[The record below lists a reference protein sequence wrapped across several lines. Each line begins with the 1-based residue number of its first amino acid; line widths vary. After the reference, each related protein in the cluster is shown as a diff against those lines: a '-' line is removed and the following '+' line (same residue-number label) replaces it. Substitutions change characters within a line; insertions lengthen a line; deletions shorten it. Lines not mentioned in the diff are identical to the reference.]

1 MAGSRCINPSNSR
14 PNDVVGLGFGVAQ
27 VSSGAANFDRDMQF
41 YQPGVFTPVQGAETF
56 LEATYQAQILPSVV
70 VQPDI
75 QYIINP
81 AGGIANPNQPWQKV
95 KNELV
100 LGIRTNITF

>member
-1 MAGSRCINPSNSR
+1 MSSALALALRKSAAARPISTGICNSTSRR
-14 PNDVVGLGFGVAQ
+14 V
-27 VSSGAANFDRDMQF
+27 
-41 YQPGVFTPVQGAETF
+41 YTPVQGAETF